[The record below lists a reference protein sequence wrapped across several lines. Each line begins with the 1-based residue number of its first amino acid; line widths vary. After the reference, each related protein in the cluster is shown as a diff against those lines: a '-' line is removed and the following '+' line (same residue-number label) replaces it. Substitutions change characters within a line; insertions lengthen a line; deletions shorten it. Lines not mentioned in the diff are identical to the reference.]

1 MEKTIEKN
9 PRDMSCC
16 ALRAVRKANKEKLD
30 FTGDIL
36 KVITLLSLT
45 GTYSFYK
52 RGFIRNLMKYYKALF
67 SDF

>member
-16 ALRAVRKANKEKLD
+16 ALRAVRKVNRENLD
-30 FTGDIL
+30 FTGDIRL
-36 KVITLLSLT
+36 PSLT

-52 RGFIRNLMKYYKALF
+52 RGFIRNLIR
-67 SDF
+67 